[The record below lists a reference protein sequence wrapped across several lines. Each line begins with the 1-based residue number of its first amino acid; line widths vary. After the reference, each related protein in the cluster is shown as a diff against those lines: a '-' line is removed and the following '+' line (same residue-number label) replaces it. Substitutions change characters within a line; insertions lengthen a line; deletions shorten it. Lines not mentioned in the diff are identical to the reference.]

1 MKRMTRLI
9 VATSALTAVMAVPL
23 SAQAQEAETDTTRR
37 HSIDQIKERAQAAIE
52 RRLDT
57 LDRLTD
63 RVESAQHV
71 SDSHKATL
79 IGDYRAAANGLTGL
93 GVEIAA
99 ATTAEELKVLV
110 PLIASDYR
118 VYLVI
123 VPKSLEVAASDRIG
137 VAVDRLTN
145 AANRLEDAIDRAE
158 DAGVDTTQAERWLIS
173 ARDEIAEAKRTG
185 VPVADDVIGLD
196 ASDWEEPAKSMLQ
209 EGKRRLDNARVD
221 VRQAHGSL
229 TKGAAALRDAING

>member
-1 MKRMTRLI
+1 MKRMMQLI
-9 VATSALTAVMAVPL
+9 VATATLTTVMVVPL
-23 SAQAQEAETDTTRR
+23 AAQAQEAETDTTSR
-37 HSIDQIKERAQAAIE
+37 HSIDQLKERAQAAID

-63 RVESAQHV
+63 RVDGAQHMT
-71 SDSHKATL
+71 DSHKATL
-79 IGDYRAAANGLTGL
+79 TGDYRAAANGLTGL

-99 ATTAEELKVLV
+99 ASTAEELKVLV
-110 PLIASDYR
+110 PLIATDYR

-137 VAVDRLTN
+137 VAVERLTDG
-145 AANRLEDAIDRAE
+145 ANRLADAIDRAKA
-158 DAGVDTTQAERWLIS
+158 AGIDTSAAERWLIS

-196 ASDWEEPAKSMLQ
+196 ASDWEEPAKSTLQ

-229 TKGAAALRDAING
+229 TKGVAALRDAING

>member
-1 MKRMTRLI
+1 MKRLTRLI
-9 VATSALTAVMAVPL
+9 VATGALTMALAVPL
-23 SAQAQEAETDTTRR
+23 TATAQETETQPTDR

-63 RVESAQHV
+63 RVNGAQHV
-71 SDSHKATL
+71 SETHKDTL
-79 IGDYRAAANGLTGL
+79 TGNYRSAANGLSGL
-93 GVEIAA
+93 GAEIAS
-99 ATTAEELKVLV
+99 ATTAEELRVLV
-110 PLIASDYR
+110 PLIATDYR

-123 VPKSLEVAASDRIG
+123 VPKSHEVAASDRVG
-137 VAVDRLTN
+137 VVVERMTN
-145 AANRLEDAIDRAE
+145 AANRLSDAIDRAE
-158 DAGVDTTQAERWLIS
+158 AAGIDTTEAKRWLTS

-196 ASDWEEPAKSMLQ
+196 ASDWEEPAKSTLQ

-221 VRQAHGSL
+221 LRQAHGSL
-229 TKGAAALRDAING
+229 KKGVAALRDAING

>member
-1 MKRMTRLI
+1 MKRMTQLI
-9 VATSALTAVMAVPL
+9 VATAALTAVMAVPL
-23 SAQAQEAETDTTRR
+23 AAQAQEAETDTTSRQ
-37 HSIDQIKERAQAAIE
+37 SIEQIKERAQAAID

-63 RVESAQHV
+63 RIDSAQHM

-79 IGDYRAAANGLTGL
+79 TGDYRAAANGLTGL

-99 ATTAEELKVLV
+99 ATTAEELRVLV
-110 PLIASDYR
+110 PLIATDYR

-145 AANRLEDAIDRAE
+145 AADRLEDAIDRAE
-158 DAGVDTTQAERWLIS
+158 DAGIDATQAGRWLIS

-229 TKGAAALRDAING
+229 TQGAAALRDAING

>member
-1 MKRMTRLI
+1 MKRLTRLI
-9 VATSALTAVMAVPL
+9 VATAALTMALAVPL
-23 SAQAQEAETDTTRR
+23 TANAQEAETETTNR

-63 RVESAQHV
+63 RVNSVQHMSESHN
-71 SDSHKATL
+71 ATL
-79 IGDYRAAANGLTGL
+79 TGDYRSAASGLVGL
-93 GVEIAA
+93 GAEIAS
-99 ATTAEELKVLV
+99 ATTAEELRVLV

-123 VPKSLEVAASDRIG
+123 VPKSFEVAASDRVG
-137 VAVDRLTN
+137 AAVERMTSLAQRLSEAIERAK
-145 AANRLEDAIDRAE
+145 AAGI
-158 DAGVDTTQAERWLIS
+158 DTTQAERWLTS
-173 ARDEIAEAKRTG
+173 ARDETAKAKRTG

-196 ASDWEEPAKSMLQ
+196 AADWEEPAKSTLH

-221 VRQAHGSL
+221 LRQAHGSL

>member
-1 MKRMTRLI
+1 MKRMTRRI
-9 VATSALTAVMAVPL
+9 IATATLTAVMAVPL
-23 SAQAQEAETDTTRR
+23 AAQAQEAETDTTSR
-37 HSIDQIKERAQAAIE
+37 HSIEQIKERAQAAID

-57 LDRLTD
+57 LDRLDD
-63 RVESAQHV
+63 RINGAQLV

-79 IGDYRAAANGLTGL
+79 TGDYRAAANGLTGL
-93 GVEIAA
+93 GAEIAA
-99 ATTAEELKVLV
+99 ASRPEELKTLV

-123 VPKSLEVAASDRIG
+123 VPKSFEVAASDRIG
-137 VAVDRLTN
+137 VAVDRLTD
-145 AANRLEDAIDRAE
+145 AANRLEAAIDRAE
-158 DAGVDTTQAERWLIS
+158 AAGIDTTQPERWLIS

-196 ASDWEEPAKSMLQ
+196 AADWEEPAKSTLQ

-229 TKGAAALRDAING
+229 SKGAAALSDAING